1 MQQRIPYDGNDLGA
15 VCTQRNI
22 QRSGSGLR
30 LRMQ

>member
-15 VCTQRNI
+15 VYTKRNI

>member
-15 VCTQRNI
+15 VYTKNI